1 MRNAKL
7 ERTIIVITILFINIC
22 LLIPVWQSAR
32 NSQLRWELAQ
42 SEKQLKEKEEQKMVL
57 NASIAKKTTPEY
69 LIEQAAVQNIVFKQ
83 IDAPQQRRFAGAGRA
98 DDGDDFAVVDL

>member
-1 MRNAKL
+1 MA
-7 ERTIIVITILFINIC
+7 E
-22 LLIPVWQSAR
+22 
-32 NSQLRWELAQ
+32 

-83 IDAPQQRRFAGAGRA
+83 IDAQVSALVAKQG
-98 DDGDDFAVVDL
+98 DGNGKGQL

>member
-57 NASIAKKTTPEY
+57 TASIAKKTTEY

-83 IDAPQQRRFAGAGRA
+83 IDTQVSALVAKQG
-98 DDGDDFAVVDL
+98 DGNGKGQL